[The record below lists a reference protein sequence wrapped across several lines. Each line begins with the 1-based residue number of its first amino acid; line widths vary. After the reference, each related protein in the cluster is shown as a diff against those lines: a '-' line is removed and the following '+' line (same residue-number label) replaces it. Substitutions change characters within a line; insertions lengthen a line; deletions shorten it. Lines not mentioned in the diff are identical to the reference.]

1 MALRGPVVILA
12 GAGTGKTRTITH
24 RIAYGVATGAYAPT
38 RTLALTFTTRAA
50 GELRARLR
58 SLGAGDVPARTFH
71 SAALSQLAHFWPQ
84 VVGGPAPRV
93 LEGKARL
100 LGEAADALGI
110 RSNQA
115 MLRAVAGEI
124 EWRKVSCLSIA
135 EYAASDR
142 PVPAGVDRSAIL
154 ALQQAYE
161 DRKDEL
167 RRMDFE
173 DVLLATAGMLET
185 ESGVAAAV
193 REQYRVFTVDEVQ
206 DVSPL
211 QERLLRL
218 WVGARRDLCVV
229 GDANQTIYG
238 FAGATSSFLLGF
250 AREHQNAEI
259 VSLASSH
266 RSTEGILDLANR
278 LMRGRPGAIELAP
291 AAGGAAADAA
301 PIATAAPAAAV
312 APSIESF
319 ADDRAEVAAMVAAVQ
334 RDLGDGIPASRI
346 GVLVRTNGQ
355 VPPIEGALRS
365 VGITVAVRGDAA
377 FFERPEVRE
386 AIVHLLAAKR
396 TTRADQPLTT
406 TVRGV
411 LSTLGWAPTP
421 PAAGGASAK
430 ERWTSLDALARL
442 AEEAGDTTPLG
453 DYLDDLLE
461 RQASLDPPVA
471 EAVSVATMHAV
482 KGLEYDSVHVLG
494 VSEGLM
500 PLVHATTEA
509 QLDEERRLLYV
520 AITRARTRLR
530 ISSAGRPPSR
540 FLAEIAT

>member
-24 RIAYGVATGAYAPT
+24 RIAYGVATGEYAPT

-58 SLGAGDVPARTFH
+58 SLGAGEVPARTFH

-84 VVGGPAPRV
+84 VVGGTAPRV

-100 LGEAADALGI
+100 LGEAADSLGI
-110 RSNQA
+110 RTNQA

-142 PVPAGVDRSAIL
+142 PVPAGVDRSAII

-250 AREHQNAEI
+250 AREHQNAEV
-259 VSLASSH
+259 VSLSSSH
-266 RSTEGILDLANR
+266 RSSAGILDLANR
-278 LMRGRPGAIELAP
+278 LMRGRPGAIELSP
-291 AAGGAAADAA
+291 AVAGGD
-301 PIATAAPAAAV
+301 AV
-312 APSIESF
+312 APSVEAF
-319 ADDRAEVAAMVAAVQ
+319 ADDRGEVAAMVGAVQ
-334 RDLGDGIPASRI
+334 RDLADGIPASRI

-355 VPPIEGALRS
+355 VPPIEQALRS

-396 TTRADQPLTT
+396 TTPPDQSLTT

-411 LSTLGWAPTP
+411 FSTLGWSPTP
-421 PAAGGASAK
+421 PTAGGGAAR

-442 AEEAGDTTPLG
+442 ADEAGDETPLG
-453 DYLDDLLE
+453 AYLDDLLE

-482 KGLEYDSVHVLG
+482 KGLEYDSVHVVG
-494 VSEGLM
+494 VAEGLM
-500 PLVHATTEA
+500 PLVHATTQW

-520 AITRARTRLR
+520 AITRARRRLR

-540 FLAEIAT
+540 FLAEILG

>member
-24 RIAYGVATGAYAPT
+24 RIAYGVATGAYTPS

-58 SLGAGDVPARTFH
+58 ALGAGEVPARTFH

-84 VVGGPAPRV
+84 VVGGTAPRV

-110 RSNQA
+110 RTNQA

-142 PVPAGVDRSAIL
+142 PTPTGVDRSAL
-154 ALQQAYE
+154 VALQQAYE
-161 DRKDEL
+161 DRKDEM

-193 REQYRVFTVDEVQ
+193 REQFRVFTVDEVQ

-218 WVGARRDLCVV
+218 WVGARRDLCIV

-238 FAGATSSFLLGF
+238 FAGATSSFLLNF

-266 RSTEGILDLANR
+266 RSTPGILDLANR
-278 LMRGRPGAIELAP
+278 LMRGRPGAIELS
-291 AAGGAAADAA
+291 
-301 PIATAAPAAAV
+301 TAAPLSAAAEPIQ
-312 APSIESF
+312 APIDPRIEEYP
-319 ADDRAEVAAMVAAVQ
+319 DDRAEIAAMVTAVQ
-334 RDLGDGIPASRI
+334 ADLADGIPASRI
-346 GVLVRTNGQ
+346 GVLVRINGQ
-355 VPPIEGALRS
+355 VPLIEGALRS
-365 VGITVAVRGDAA
+365 AGITVAVRGDAA

-396 TTRADQPLTT
+396 TTPADQPLTT
-406 TVRGV
+406 TIRGV
-411 LSTLGWAPTP
+411 FSTLGWSPTP
-421 PAAGGASAK
+421 PAAGGGAAR

-442 AEEAGDTTPLG
+442 ADEAGDATPLG
-453 DYLDDLLE
+453 EYLDDLLE

-471 EAVSVATMHAV
+471 EAVAVATMHAV

-494 VSEGLM
+494 VAEGLM
-500 PLVHATTEA
+500 PLVHATTEM

-520 AITRARTRLR
+520 AITRARRRLR

-540 FLAEIAT
+540 FLAELTAR